1 MGKIMAEY
9 KLKRGYDI
17 PLAGAAEKILETV
30 AAPEKAAL
38 LPQEFRGIK
47 PRLIVKEGDLV
58 KIGTPLFTDK
68 VNPDIRFVSPVS
80 GKVEAVNRGE
90 RRMLMEII
98 VTNDKKDES
107 EKIGDWAEDA
117 VEKMQRDELVGHLL
131 AGGLWPFIIQR
142 PFGIIANPQDIP
154 RDIFI
159 SAFDTA
165 PLAAKPGFLLKEKMD
180 DFQRGIDALKKLT
193 EGSVYLS
200 LPKADS
206 LFADIQG
213 VEKNVFSGPHPAGN
227 TGVQIH
233 HIKPL
238 NRGEIVWQIKPEA
251 AALIGAFFR
260 TGIFPTER
268 IVATAGSSLKERK
281 YYKVRAGA
289 PLNALIKQDNIID
302 ENIRL
307 ISGNVLTGRTTRC
320 GSFIG
325 FYDTLISVIPEGE
338 TKRKLLG
345 YFRPGFKTESFS
357 KTFLSSFIPTKKDY
371 ALDTRLKGGV
381 RAFVMSA
388 TDYQKVLPMDI
399 MPVQLAKSILAE
411 DIEEMEGLGI
421 LELDEEDIALCSY
434 ICLSKT
440 DFGKILRDGLN
451 MIQKEG

>member
-1 MGKIMAEY
+1 MAEY

-17 PLAGAAEKILETV
+17 PLAGAAEKTLET
-30 AAPEKAAL
+30 AAVPDKVAL
-38 LPQEFRGIK
+38 LPHEFRGIK
-47 PRLIVKEGDLV
+47 PRLIVKEGESV

-68 VNPDIRFVSPVS
+68 QNPDIRFVSPVS
-80 GKVEAVNRGE
+80 GKVVAVNRGE

-98 VTNDKKDES
+98 VENDKKDDA
-107 EKIGDWAEDA
+107 EKVGEWSADDA
-117 VEKMQRDELVGHLL
+117 EKMARDEIIQALL

-142 PFGIIANPQDIP
+142 PFGSIANPQDMP

-165 PLAAKPGFLLKEKMD
+165 PLAAKTGFLLKDKMD
-180 DFQRGIDALKKLT
+180 DFQRGIFALKKLT
-193 EGSVYLS
+193 DGVVYLS
-200 LPKADS
+200 LPKKDS
-206 LFADIQG
+206 IFAKVDG

-227 TGVQIH
+227 VGVQMH

-238 NRGEIVWQIKPEA
+238 NRGEIVWQVKAEA
-251 AALIGAFFR
+251 VALIGEFFKMGR
-260 TGIFPTER
+260 FPTER
-268 IVATAGSSLKERK
+268 IIAVAGSSLKERK
-281 YYKVRAGA
+281 YFKTTAGA
-289 PLNALIKQDNIID
+289 PLSSLIPQENIID
-302 ENIRL
+302 SSIRL

-320 GSFIG
+320 GSYIG
-325 FYDTLISVIPEGE
+325 FYDTLITAIPEGE

-345 YFRPGFKTESFS
+345 YFRPGFTTESFS
-357 KTFLSSFIPTKKDY
+357 KTFLSALIPGKKKY
-371 ALDTRLKGGV
+371 ALDTRLKGGH
-381 RAFVMSA
+381 RAFVMSS
-388 TDYQKVLPMDI
+388 TDYQKVMPMDI

-451 MIQKEG
+451 LIQKEG

>member
-1 MGKIMAEY
+1 MAEY
-9 KLKRGYDI
+9 KLKKGYDI
-17 PLAGAAEKILETV
+17 PLAGAAEKTLKIV
-30 AAPEKAAL
+30 AAPERAAL

-47 PRLIVKEGDLV
+47 PRLVVKEGDLV

-90 RRMLMEII
+90 RRMVMEII
-98 VTNDKKDES
+98 VENDKKDET
-107 EKIGDWAEDA
+107 EKFGEWTEQA
-117 VEKMQRDELVGHLL
+117 VGKMQRDELIAHLL

-142 PFGIIANPQDIP
+142 PFGIIADPQDTP

-165 PLAAKPGFLLKEKMD
+165 PLAAKTGFLLKEKMD
-180 DFQRGIDALKKLT
+180 DFQRGIDVLKKLT
-193 EGSVYLS
+193 GGSVYLS
-200 LPKADS
+200 LPKSDS
-206 LFADIQG
+206 LFSKIQG

-227 TGVQIH
+227 VGVQMH

-251 AALIGAFFR
+251 AALIGTFFR
-260 TGIFPTER
+260 TGTFPTER
-268 IVATAGSSLKERK
+268 IIAAAGSSLKERK
-281 YYKVRAGA
+281 YFKARAGA
-289 PLNALIKQDNIID
+289 PISSLIPKENIID

-320 GSFIG
+320 GSFVG
-325 FYDTLISVIPEGE
+325 FYDTLITVIPEGE
-338 TKRKLLG
+338 TKRKLIG
-345 YFRPGFKTESFS
+345 YFRPGFNVESFS
-357 KTFLSSFIPTKKDY
+357 KTFLSAFIPTKKEY
-371 ALDTRLKGGV
+371 ILDTRQKGGR

-388 TDYQKVLPMDI
+388 TDYQKVMPMDI

>member
-1 MGKIMAEY
+1 MAEY

-17 PLAGAAEKILETV
+17 PLAGAAEKTLES
-30 AAPEKAAL
+30 AAVPDKVAL
-38 LPQEFRGIK
+38 LPNEFRGIK
-47 PRLIVKEGDLV
+47 PRLMVKEGDLV

-68 VNPDIRFVSPVS
+68 QNPDIRFVSPVS
-80 GKVEAVNRGE
+80 GRVGAVNRGE

-98 VTNDKKDES
+98 VENDKKGDT
-107 EKIGDWAEDA
+107 EKIGDWSEEA
-117 VEKMQRDELVGHLL
+117 VKKMQRGELIRHLL

-142 PFGIIANPQDIP
+142 PFGIIANPEERP

-165 PLAAKPGFLLKEKMD
+165 PLAAKTGFLLKEKMD
-180 DFQRGIDALKKLT
+180 DFQRGIDALVKLT
-193 EGSVYLS
+193 EGKVYLS
-200 LPKADS
+200 LPKKDS
-206 LFADIQG
+206 LFAGIQG
-213 VEKNVFSGPHPAGN
+213 VEKNVFNGPHPAGN
-227 TGVQIH
+227 VGVQMH

-238 NRGEIVWQIKPEA
+238 NRGEIVWQVRPEA
-251 AALIGAFFR
+251 VALIGEFFR
-260 TGIFPTER
+260 TGCFPTER
-268 IVATAGSSLKERK
+268 IVAVAGSSLKERK
-281 YYKVRAGA
+281 YFKTITGA
-289 PLNALIKQDNIID
+289 PFITLIPQENIID
-302 ENIRL
+302 RSIRL

-320 GSFIG
+320 GSYIG
-325 FYDTLISVIPEGE
+325 FYDTLITVIPEGE

-357 KTFLSSFIPTKKDY
+357 KTFMSALIPTKKEY
-371 ALDTRLKGGV
+371 TLDTRLKGGV
-381 RAFVMSA
+381 RAFVMSP

-399 MPVQLAKSILAE
+399 MPVQLAKSILAK

-421 LELDEEDIALCSY
+421 LELDEEDLALCSY